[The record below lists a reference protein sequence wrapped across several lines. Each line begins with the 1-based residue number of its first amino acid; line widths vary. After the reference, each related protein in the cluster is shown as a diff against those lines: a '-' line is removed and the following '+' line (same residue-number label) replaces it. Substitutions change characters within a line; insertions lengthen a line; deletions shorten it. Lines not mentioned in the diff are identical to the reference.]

1 MEWTMD
7 DLECW
12 YKKIEGVALKY
23 GLDFYPNE
31 IEICTSRDIVGYMAY
46 HGLLAHYPHWSFGKR
61 YEFTQTM
68 YDYGVMGLPYEMV
81 INSNPCIAYLSENN
95 SLLMQI
101 LTIAHACFGHNDFFK
116 NNVFFS
122 KTRPELMVELSKA
135 RADRVRK
142 YIEDPSIGPQRVEE
156 IIDAAHALA
165 FQRSRNILAK
175 KLTHKEQKDK
185 KLEEFQKERGEFY
198 SLSKPKNVFPP
209 NLDKIPLEPTENI
222 LSFLAGF
229 SRNLKDW
236 ERDLMDIVDQ
246 ETEYFL
252 PQAETKIMNEG
263 WASFWHY
270 RILKELDLSQGMHFE
285 FLKAH
290 SSVVCPV
297 VGKIN
302 PYYLGYRIFED
313 IEKRWDNPSDE
324 EKADYGRT
332 GGRGLEKI
340 FQVRAT
346 DRDSSFLRQYLTR
359 ELIEDL
365 NLVQLS
371 PHQDGHV
378 VSESADEDGW
388 KKIKETLIENVGLNT
403 VPVIKIVDAS
413 LTGQNILM
421 LEHEYD
427 GRELD
432 QEYMFPT
439 LKHLKRLWNGRIV
452 LRTVS
457 DNTLYEIEVTN
468 KKINKKPI
476 KAYRPSK

>member
-1 MEWTMD
+1 MDFNID
-7 DLECW
+7 DLEYW
-12 YKKIEGVALKY
+12 YKKIEEVAQRY
-23 GLDFYPNE
+23 SLDFYPNE

-61 YEFTQTM
+61 YESTQTM

-81 INSNPCIAYLSENN
+81 INSNPCIAYLSETN

-116 NNVFFS
+116 NNIFFS
-122 KTRPELMVELSKA
+122 KTRPELIVELSKV

-142 YIEDPSIGPQRVEE
+142 YIEDPSIGPQKVEDV
-156 IIDAAHALA
+156 IDAAHALA
-165 FQRSRNILAK
+165 FQRSRNILEK
-175 KLTHKEQKDK
+175 KLTHKNQKEK
-185 KLEEFQKERGEFY
+185 KLEEFQRERGEF
-198 SLSKPKNVFPP
+198 STLSKPKNVSPL

-222 LSFLAGF
+222 LSFLREF
-229 SRNLKDW
+229 SLGLKDW
-236 ERDLMDIVDQ
+236 ERDLIDIVDQ

-270 RILKELDLSQGMHFE
+270 RILKELDLPQSMHFE

-297 VGKIN
+297 AGRIN
-302 PYYLGYRIFED
+302 PYYLGFKIFED
-313 IEKRWDNPSDE
+313 IEKRWDNPSNE
-324 EKADYGRT
+324 EKKDYGRPD
-332 GGRGLEKI
+332 GGGLRKI
-340 FQVRAT
+340 MQVRAT
-346 DRDSSFLRQYLTR
+346 DRDASFLRQYLTR
-359 ELIEDL
+359 ELMEDL
-365 NLVQLS
+365 NLIELS
-371 PHQDGHV
+371 PHQEGYV
-378 VSESADEDGW
+378 VSEVADEEGW
-388 KKIKETLIENVGLNT
+388 KKIKQTLIDNVGLNT
-403 VPVIKIVDAS
+403 VPVIKVVDAS
-413 LTGQNILM
+413 LGGQNILM
-421 LEHEYD
+421 LEHGYD

-439 LKHLKRLWNGRIV
+439 LRHLKRLWNGRII

-476 KAYRPSK
+476 KAYRPTK